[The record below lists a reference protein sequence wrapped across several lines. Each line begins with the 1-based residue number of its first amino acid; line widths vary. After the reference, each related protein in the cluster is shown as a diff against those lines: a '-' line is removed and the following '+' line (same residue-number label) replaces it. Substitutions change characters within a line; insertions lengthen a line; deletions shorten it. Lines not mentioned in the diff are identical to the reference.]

1 MRVHLDE
8 KWSDTLRG
16 FPENGM
22 GYQRVDVLLRD
33 GRAVRNVLVFNAEE
47 MEWPDD
53 RPIRSGDITKLTMSA
68 TPTTPE
74 APNWDHVTFISAGAG
89 SGKTTRW

>member
-8 KWSDTLRG
+8 KWSDTLCG

-22 GYQRVDVLLRD
+22 GYQRVDVLLRN
-33 GRAVRNVLVFNAEE
+33 GRAVRDVLVFNAEE

-53 RPIRSGDITKLTMSA
+53 RPIRSGDIAEMVPS
-68 TPTTPE
+68 
-74 APNWDHVTFISAGAG
+74 DD
-89 SGKTTRW
+89 